1 MQELLKLTDELSKHG
16 KLFFHAPN
24 KESLRE
30 EISNGSS
37 SHLAYRRYEENEE
50 LWGFGEFNL
59 PPSFFV
65 EFSLSLSLLKQN
77 HSFVLSLNCLFLS
90 LFFFLLHLFPW
101 SVGPI

>member
-65 EFSLSLSLLKQN
+65 EFSQIGRA
-77 HSFVLSLNCLFLS
+77 HV
-90 LFFFLLHLFPW
+90 
-101 SVGPI
+101 